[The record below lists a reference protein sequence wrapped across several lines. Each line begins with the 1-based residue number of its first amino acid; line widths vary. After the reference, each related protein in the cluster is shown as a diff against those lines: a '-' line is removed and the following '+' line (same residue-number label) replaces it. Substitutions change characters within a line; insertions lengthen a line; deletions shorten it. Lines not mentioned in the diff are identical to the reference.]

1 MDLKLRK
8 IDDDGKTLCSFTLP
22 GAKKSTSRWFSSE
35 NSAQVMAVFIAAQQG
50 VIIEEQL
57 FPWLKERG
65 FPEKNPETPEIYKN
79 NENNDLEIEEIK
91 DE

>member
-8 IDDDGKTLCSFTLP
+8 VNDDGKVLCSFTLP
-22 GAKKSTSRWFSSE
+22 NAKKSTSRWFSSE

-50 VIIEEQL
+50 VIMEEQL
-57 FPWLKERG
+57 FPWLKKRG